1 MLKVLL
7 VDDEPFILQ
16 GLKLLVDW
24 ENEGFRVAGTAA
36 NGMEALAFL
45 KKEKVDLVIA
55 DIKMPRMTGLELLE
69 HIRKE
74 KISDAYFVILSG
86 YAEFSFAQQAIQNDC
101 TDYLLKPVDSE
112 ILCKVL
118 NKVLALHNRE
128 ELDHEKNRIHVFCTV
143 KTEGKTGVEM
153 EALTGV
159 QVTLLTIYDMCKAID
174 KHMVMSEIHLV
185 EKTGGKSGDFR
196 FEDET

>member
-24 ENEGFRVAGTAA
+24 EKEGFRIAGTAA

-55 DIKMPRMTGLELLE
+55 DIKMPQMTGLELLE

-86 YAEFSFAQQAIQNDC
+86 YAEFSFAQQAMQNDC
-101 TDYLLKPVDSE
+101 TDYLLKPVDNMNTCDAEPVCVMWRSRR
-112 ILCKVL
+112 KDPMMM
-118 NKVLALHNRE
+118 RE
-128 ELDHEKNRIHVFCTV
+128 RQIEKCGHYR
-143 KTEGKTGVEM
+143 GVCM
-153 EALTGV
+153 NTAGN
-159 QVTLLTIYDMCKAID
+159 I
-174 KHMVMSEIHLV
+174 
-185 EKTGGKSGDFR
+185 
-196 FEDET
+196 

>member
-174 KHMVMSEIHLV
+174 KHMVMSEIHLA

>member
-55 DIKMPRMTGLELLE
+55 DIKMVR
-69 HIRKE
+69 
-74 KISDAYFVILSG
+74 V
-86 YAEFSFAQQAIQNDC
+86 AIQNFS
-101 TDYLLKPVDSE
+101 KNPVIS
-112 ILCKVL
+112 
-118 NKVLALHNRE
+118 
-128 ELDHEKNRIHVFCTV
+128 
-143 KTEGKTGVEM
+143 
-153 EALTGV
+153 
-159 QVTLLTIYDMCKAID
+159 
-174 KHMVMSEIHLV
+174 MV
-185 EKTGGKSGDFR
+185 SGIAG
-196 FEDET
+196 

>member
-24 ENEGFRVAGTAA
+24 EKEGFRVAGTAA

-55 DIKMPRMTGLELLE
+55 DIKMPQMTGLELLE

-86 YAEFSFAQQAIQNDC
+86 YAEFSFAQQAMQNDC

-174 KHMVMSEIHLV
+174 KHMVMSNIHLV
-185 EKTGGKSGDFR
+185 EKTGGKSGDFH
-196 FEDET
+196 F

>member
-24 ENEGFRVAGTAA
+24 EKGGFRIAGTAA

-55 DIKMPRMTGLELLE
+55 DIKMPQMTGLELLE

-74 KISDAYFVILSG
+74 KISDA
-86 YAEFSFAQQAIQNDC
+86 
-101 TDYLLKPVDSE
+101 
-112 ILCKVL
+112 
-118 NKVLALHNRE
+118 
-128 ELDHEKNRIHVFCTV
+128 
-143 KTEGKTGVEM
+143 
-153 EALTGV
+153 
-159 QVTLLTIYDMCKAID
+159 
-174 KHMVMSEIHLV
+174 
-185 EKTGGKSGDFR
+185 
-196 FEDET
+196 

>member
-55 DIKMPRMTGLELLE
+55 DIKMPRGQDWNCWNTSVKRKFQMPILL
-69 HIRKE
+69 
-74 KISDAYFVILSG
+74 Y
-86 YAEFSFAQQAIQNDC
+86 
-101 TDYLLKPVDSE
+101 
-112 ILCKVL
+112 
-118 NKVLALHNRE
+118 
-128 ELDHEKNRIHVFCTV
+128 
-143 KTEGKTGVEM
+143 
-153 EALTGV
+153 
-159 QVTLLTIYDMCKAID
+159 
-174 KHMVMSEIHLV
+174 
-185 EKTGGKSGDFR
+185 
-196 FEDET
+196 